1 MAFDRIKDKLSK
13 PSMSLPGVDDAVS
26 KLSAAAEEKTH
37 DAIDGLLCE
46 VNNLLP
52 LLQDGG
58 FRVDAVT
65 LTLSMPPAV
74 GVVIEQ
80 EEGSS
85 SRFEEVLARD
95 DLTRT
100 QSMALKAIE
109 RIYRLGH
116 VIEKHGHTIGTVEVE
131 ISVPPSVK
139 AYLRRKGDDRITH
152 ALSPPDGPE
161 PEYLPSRS

>member
-1 MAFDRIKDKLSK
+1 MAFDKIKDKLPR
-13 PSMSLPGVDDAVS
+13 PSAGLQGVDEAVS
-26 KLSAAAEEKTH
+26 RLSAPAQEKTH
-37 DAIDGLLCE
+37 DAIDGLLNE
-46 VNNLLP
+46 VNSLLP

-58 FRVDAVT
+58 FRVDAIT

-80 EEGSS
+80 EDKAP
-85 SRFEEVLARD
+85 SRLEEVLARD

-109 RIYRLGH
+109 RIYALNH
-116 VIEKHGHTIGTVEVE
+116 VIEKRGHTIGTVEVE

-139 AYLRRKGDDRITH
+139 AYLRGGGRITH
-152 ALSPPDGPE
+152 PLNPPDASK
-161 PEYLPSRS
+161 PEYLPWRN

>member
-1 MAFDRIKDKLSK
+1 MVFDKIKDKLSK
-13 PSMSLPGVDDAVS
+13 PSMSVPGMDGVVS
-26 KLSAAAEEKTH
+26 KLSAAAQEKTY
-37 DAIDGLLCE
+37 DAIEGLLKE
-46 VNNLLP
+46 VNDLLP

-65 LTLSMPPAV
+65 LTLSIPPAV
-74 GVVIEQ
+74 GIVIEQ
-80 EEGSS
+80 EEKTL

-109 RIYRLGH
+109 RIYGLSY
-116 VIEKHGHTIGTVEVE
+116 VIEKYGHTIGTVEVE

-139 AYLRRKGDDRITH
+139 AYLRRGDRITH
-152 ALSPPDGPE
+152 QRGPPDEPE
-161 PEYLPSRS
+161 PEHQLLRS